1 MEDSHTHILSLA
13 EDREASFFAVYDGHG
28 GAKVA
33 QYAAKNLHKKISL
46 HPMYK
51 KGLIEEAIRL
61 SFLELDSDMLND
73 DNMRDELAG
82 TTAITVLIK
91 NNKIYCVRIHLFYFI
106 FFCFFFFLYFLIY
119 FILFYSYCGNY
130 ATEETLL
137 KKVLFDHF

>member
-33 QYAAKNLHKKISL
+33 QYAAKNLHKKICL
-46 HPMYK
+46 HPLYK

-91 NNKIYCVRIHLFYFI
+91 NNKIYCVSIHLFYYFFLCFFLLFI
-106 FFCFFFFLYFLIY
+106 FK
-119 FILFYSYCGNY
+119 FI
-130 ATEETLL
+130 
-137 KKVLFDHF
+137 

>member
-33 QYAAKNLHKKISL
+33 QYAAKNLHKKICL
-46 HPMYK
+46 HPLYK
-51 KGLIEEAIRL
+51 KGLIEDAIRL
-61 SFLELDSDMLND
+61 SFLDLDSDMLND

-91 NNKIYCVRIHLFYFI
+91 NNKIYCVRIHLFITFLKI
-106 FFCFFFFLYFLIY
+106 FFYIY
-119 FILFYSYCGNY
+119 FKTYLICV
-130 ATEETLL
+130 LL
-137 KKVLFDHF
+137 LL